1 MSTIKSSNEHLT
13 LNADGSSKDI
23 KFQANGVEKASISSA
38 GAFTSTTIDATKL
51 TGNLPAISGAAL
63 TGVEVAGISSSADA
77 TAITINSSEN
87 VGIGTSSPS
96 QKLTISGGSVAI
108 DDGEG
113 YRFGNGDY
121 RIEGKDDG
129 ANARIGFVTNNSEIA
144 RFTADGLT
152 FNGDTASANALDDY
166 EKGSWTPQVSLNDS
180 TTVSGL
186 TQDSGSNGV
195 YTKIGNVVTVHFYLG
210 ITAKGTTT
218 SGAFVKLEGLPFTVA
233 NSLTSTSLD
242 SGNGQISYY
251 SGTSGIHGMSVV
263 CVGGGTTAFF
273 YRRSTSDTDLAGR
286 MDNNDIL
293 NNFNIRGTIT
303 YQST

>member
-1 MSTIKSSNEHLT
+1 MSKVKIQGNASGTGVLT
-13 LNADGSSKDI
+13 VTAPN
-23 KFQANGVEKASISSA
+23 
-38 GAFTSTTIDATKL
+38 TSTDRTIT
-51 TGNLPAISGAAL
+51 LPDGDVTLGAA
-63 TGVEVAGISSSADA
+63 TPSIDDNGDA
-77 TAITINSSEN
+77 TAITITSAEKI
-87 VGIGTSSPS
+87 GIGTSSPS